1 MCCCDIRTTESLSQP
16 RPLVL
21 FWCLYFNR
29 NSSFLFPPTGSSRQ
43 QLLLGHMCFVI
54 IVQRWTA
61 ARALT
66 VPIALPT
73 TSYMFI
79 VVVLF
84 FYLFL
89 SARFIWPL
97 FFFILHLGNIWIFG
111 FSLELCLLF
120 FLLNSRLIGDDQDG
134 EIFFFRPRF
143 LFPLARRQFIHRG
156 PLPAAPSPLLQNRH
170 LDATRQSIS

>member
-1 MCCCDIRTTESLSQP
+1 MDCRPCPNGTDRTTDNILYVYCSCSFLLFISI
-16 RPLVL
+16 RPL
-21 FWCLYFNR
+21 Y
-29 NSSFLFPPTGSSRQ
+29 
-43 QLLLGHMCFVI
+43 M
-54 IVQRWTA
+54 A
-61 ARALT
+61 T
-66 VPIALPT
+66 V
-73 TSYMFI
+73 
-79 VVVLF
+79 
-84 FYLFL
+84 
-89 SARFIWPL
+89 

>member
-1 MCCCDIRTTESLSQP
+1 
-16 RPLVL
+16 
-21 FWCLYFNR
+21 
-29 NSSFLFPPTGSSRQ
+29 
-43 QLLLGHMCFVI
+43 MCFVI

-84 FYLFL
+84 FF
-89 SARFIWPL
+89 FIYFYPPAL
-97 FFFILHLGNIWIFG
+97 YGHCFFFILHLGNIWIFG
-111 FSLELCLLF
+111 FSLELCLLL

-134 EIFFFRPRF
+134 EIFFFPTEIP
-143 LFPLARRQFIHRG
+143 LPLARRQFIHRG